1 MSGELNKSN
10 DNKSFNIKSKNNKI
24 IVAECG
30 QGQRKEGVEKG
41 GEFICNALEILPNV
55 IIEYPSFNNIDYVHS
70 IGSNKLNFEN
80 GYERLSTILE
90 IYNKENNLTVL
101 IGGDHSLGISSVD
114 SYINIYK
121 DELSVLW
128 IDAHADI
135 NDSITSITGNIH
147 GMSLG
152 YHHYKRCN
160 QPIWRKNPQKLKSY
174 QLYYFGIR
182 DLDPAEEKLIKD
194 ENIGFSNQ
202 IDNKLIEFIDKSKYL
217 LISFDVD
224 ALDPSILNSTGVMAP
239 NGLSSKEV
247 KQIIDYSYNTN
258 KLVHLDIMEFNPS
271 LGDPSKSIE
280 CIKDIFK

>member
-1 MSGELNKSN
+1 MF
-10 DNKSFNIKSKNNKI
+10 DIKSSDNKI
-24 IVAECG
+24 IIAECS
-30 QGQRKEGVEKG
+30 QGQQKEGVEKG
-41 GEFICNALEILPNV
+41 GYFICTALDLSPNV
-55 IIEYPSFNNIDYVHS
+55 IIEYSSFDNIES
-70 IGSNKLNFEN
+70 NGSNGSN

-90 IYNKENNLTVL
+90 IYNKEKNFTVL

-160 QPIWRKNPQKLKSY
+160 KPIWRKNPQKLKSS

-182 DLDPAEEKLIKD
+182 DLDYAEEELIKN
-194 ENIGFSNQ
+194 ENIGFSNK
-202 IDNKLIEFIDKSKYL
+202 IDENLKDFINKSKY
-217 LISFDVD
+217 
-224 ALDPSILNSTGVMAP
+224 
-239 NGLSSKEV
+239 
-247 KQIIDYSYNTN
+247 
-258 KLVHLDIMEFNPS
+258 
-271 LGDPSKSIE
+271 
-280 CIKDIFK
+280 

>member
-1 MSGELNKSN
+1 MF
-10 DNKSFNIKSKNNKI
+10 DIKSSVNKI

-30 QGQRKEGVEKG
+30 QGQQKEGVEQG
-41 GEFICNALEILPNV
+41 GNFICDALDILPNV
-55 IIEYPSFNNIDYVHS
+55 VIEYSSFDNIDN
-70 IGSNKLNFEN
+70 IKTN

-90 IYNKENNLTVL
+90 IYNKENNFTVL

-121 DELSVLW
+121 DELCVLW

-135 NDSITSITGNIH
+135 NDSLTSISGNIH

-160 QPIWRKNPQKLKSY
+160 KPIWRKNPQKLKSY
-174 QLYYFGIR
+174 NLYYFGIR
-182 DLDPAEEKLIKD
+182 DLDPAEEELIKN
-194 ENIGFSNQ
+194 ENIGFSNK
-202 IDNKLIEFIDKSKYL
+202 IDENLKDFINKSKYL

-224 ALDPSILNSTGVMAP
+224 ALDPNILDSTGVMAP
-239 NGLSSKEV
+239 NGLSSQEV
-247 KQIIDYSYNTN
+247 KEIIDYSYDTN

-271 LGDPSKSIE
+271 LGDVQKSIK
-280 CIKDIFK
+280 CIKDIFLC